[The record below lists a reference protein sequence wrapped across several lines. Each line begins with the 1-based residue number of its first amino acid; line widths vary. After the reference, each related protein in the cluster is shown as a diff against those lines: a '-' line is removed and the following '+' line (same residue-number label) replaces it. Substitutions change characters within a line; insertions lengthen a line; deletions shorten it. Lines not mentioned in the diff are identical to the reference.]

1 MYQSADD
8 LQDERRRRYLY
19 LVFAIGMGLAAII
32 CGVLFFAML
41 APGTPLVRLGPESR
55 FARAG
60 ERPVDV
66 PVKQLQTSMLIPNRP
81 TLSEDIIFVVREDG
95 AFRAFLGTD
104 PVSGCFLSWQVA
116 EQLFMDRCAQ
126 RSYGITGRNTNQ
138 LTIGTTRPANM
149 VELPV
154 AVRDGVLFV
163 EDRILRRD
171 LR

>member
-1 MYQSADD
+1 
-8 LQDERRRRYLY
+8 
-19 LVFAIGMGLAAII
+19 
-32 CGVLFFAML
+32 
-41 APGTPLVRLGPESR
+41 
-55 FARAG
+55 
-60 ERPVDV
+60 
-66 PVKQLQTSMLIPNRP
+66 
-81 TLSEDIIFVVREDG
+81 
-95 AFRAFLGTD
+95 
-104 PVSGCFLSWQVA
+104 
-116 EQLFMDRCAQ
+116 MDRCAQ